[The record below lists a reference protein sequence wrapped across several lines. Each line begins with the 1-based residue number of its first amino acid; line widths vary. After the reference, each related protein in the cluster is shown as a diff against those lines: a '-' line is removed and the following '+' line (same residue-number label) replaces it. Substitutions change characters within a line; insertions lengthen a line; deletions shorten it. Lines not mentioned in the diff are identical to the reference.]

1 MSDGLVSI
9 TTLDEH
15 SGILVHDRVED
26 GRFEVRTGRSVDPQ
40 PVSPDS
46 FRFPVDEAVSIEAEK
61 LVAPQ
66 AVTVH
71 ARSLDDGMETQLW
84 KSDGGRLETGQYE
97 IQVMGVTPMVYLR
110 VSGPLTVPE
119 DQDEMQFQFEER
131 QEIEIGA
138 RTCHEQP
145 AGTIQTTGDPHD
157 VARAVS
163 TFGSALKTLSPERS
177 FPSLRGHPPLVET
190 GPELS
195 IPDNISPPESDIVI
209 EVPADLG
216 YIYRVAPLA
225 YYFGATVECGAEPRL
240 VAGDKSLPLSTDDL
254 SVGRRI
260 DRLLQQS
267 FFLDCVVRT
276 EGLYRLDLEE
286 RMGVED
292 MLYFDLETMYD
303 VPLSERIAA
312 YDDVPYH
319 VVEPHMPRWP
329 LRTTITPDADY
340 VGYLPFVAYWLSSV
354 RITRGSDRSSVSPP
368 PSGLA
373 DFTRD
378 TRGRGTSGRRRSAGG
393 LETGPAE
400 PETLAR
406 TWIGDGIQ
414 NRAMKPRLD
423 AMQEVASHDTKTE
436 EEISVAVVCT
446 DREMLNETRN
456 GIYDLRNNLEFDVSV
471 QYDASIGELR
481 SVLHQDYDFFHYVGH
496 VDEDGFRCTDGHL
509 DANDLDSTNVDAFL
523 LNACRSYDQGK
534 ALVDVGA
541 KGGIVTVQKVFN
553 HRATTFGREAG
564 RFLNRGYS
572 LDSTLSLL
580 DYGPLP
586 TERYTVV
593 GAPRYSLCQTEGGA
607 NNVGVLERTDAGYKL
622 LHIQYPANAFDI
634 GSVINF
640 SVTEQ
645 EEHYIASGEVAS
657 WILSA
662 DEVGPVLEDMGY
674 PILFEGEFHWPGD
687 FPDL

>member
-1 MSDGLVSI
+1 VSDELVSI
-9 TTLDEH
+9 TAADEH
-15 SGILVHDRVED
+15 SGVLVHDRVD
-26 GRFEVRTGRSVDPQ
+26 DARFKIRTDCCVEPRRSSTDN
-40 PVSPDS
+40 
-46 FRFPVDEAVSIEAEK
+46 FRFPVDEAVSIGAEK

-66 AVTVH
+66 AVTAY
-71 ARSLDDGMETQLW
+71 ARSLDDGTETQLW

-119 DQDEMQFQFEER
+119 DRDEMRFQFEER
-131 QEIEIGA
+131 QEVEIGA

-145 AGTIQTTGDPHD
+145 AGTIQTTEDPHD

-177 FPSLRGHPPLVET
+177 FPSLRGHPPLLET

-195 IPDNISPPESDIVI
+195 IPDNVSTPESDIVV

-216 YIYRVAPLA
+216 SIYRVAPLA
-225 YYFGATVECGAEPRL
+225 YYLGATVECGAEPRL
-240 VAGDKSLPLSTDDL
+240 VAGDKSLPLSTDGL
-254 SVGRRI
+254 SIGRRI
-260 DRLLQQS
+260 DQLLQQS
-267 FFLDCVVRT
+267 LFLDCVVRT

-286 RMGVED
+286 RMDVEE
-292 MLYFDLETMYD
+292 MLPFDLETMYD
-303 VPLSERIAA
+303 VPLSERVVA
-312 YDDVPYH
+312 YDDVSYH
-319 VVEPHMPRWP
+319 VIKPHMPRWP

-354 RITRGSDRSSVSPP
+354 RLTRGSDQSSLPP
-368 PSGLA
+368 PPAGLA

-378 TRGRGTSGRRRSAGG
+378 TRGRGTSGERRSLEGPDAGSAG
-393 LETGPAE
+393 S
-400 PETLAR
+400 ETLAR

-414 NRAMKPRLD
+414 SRAMKPHLD
-423 AMQEVASHDTKTE
+423 AMQEVANHDTKTKDK
-436 EEISVAVVCT
+436 ISVVVVCT

-471 QYDASIGELR
+471 HYDASIGELR

-509 DANDLDSTNVDAFL
+509 DANDLDSTEVDAFL
-523 LNACRSYDQGK
+523 VNACRSYDQGE

-607 NNVGVLERTDAGYKL
+607 NDVGVLKRVDDGYEL
-622 LHIQYPANAFDI
+622 LHIQYPANVFDI

-640 SVTEQ
+640 SVTG
-645 EEHYIASGEVAS
+645 EEERHIASGEVAS
-657 WILSA
+657 WVLSA

-687 FPDL
+687 FPDI